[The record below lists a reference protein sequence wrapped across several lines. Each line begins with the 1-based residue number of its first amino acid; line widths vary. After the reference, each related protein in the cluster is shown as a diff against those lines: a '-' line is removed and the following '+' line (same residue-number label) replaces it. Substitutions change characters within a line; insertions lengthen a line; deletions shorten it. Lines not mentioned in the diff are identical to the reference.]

1 MSDREHDRS
10 GLMLAVLAYLM
21 WGFLPLY
28 FRALHTVPP
37 LELVGWRVVFTL
49 PLCLVVVR
57 WRGQMGEL
65 RAAFANRR
73 VLAQLCASALLIG
86 ANWLIYVIA
95 INQGHVLA
103 ASLGYYINPLLNVVL
118 GTVLLGERLS
128 RTQWAAVAIAA
139 AGIALLLAGAMDML
153 GVAMALAVTFAGYG
167 LVRKLTPVG
176 AVPGLTVET
185 ALLLLPAM
193 AAVTWFAQSPQ
204 GTTLG
209 KEATTTVLLVTA
221 GAATAVPLLLFAVA
235 ARKLD
240 LSVLGFVQFLS
251 PTIAFVLGLT
261 VFGEPLDM
269 TRLGCFVLI
278 WLAIGLYS
286 WDMFT
291 RRAKYSRT

>member
-1 MSDREHDRS
+1 MNDRPNDRS
-10 GLMLAVLAYLM
+10 GLWLAVLAYVL

-49 PLCLVVVR
+49 PLCLLIIR
-57 WRGQMGEL
+57 WRGQVGEV

-73 VLAQLCASALLIG
+73 TLMQLCGSALLIG
-86 ANWLIYVIA
+86 SNWLIYVLA
-95 INQGHVLA
+95 IQHGHVLA
-103 ASLGYYINPLLNVVL
+103 ASLGYYINPLINVVL
-118 GTVLLGERLS
+118 GTALLGERLS
-128 RTQWAAVAIAA
+128 RTQWVAVAIAA
-139 AGIALLLAGAMDML
+139 SGTALLVAGALDML

-185 ALLLLPAM
+185 TLLLLPGI
-193 AAVTWFAQSPQ
+193 AAVTWFAQSPE
-204 GTTLG
+204 GSSLG
-209 KEATTTVLLVTA
+209 KDATTTTLLVLA
-221 GAATAVPLLLFAVA
+221 GGATAVPLLLFAVA

-240 LSVLGFVQFLS
+240 LSVLGFVQFVS

-261 VFGEPLDM
+261 VFGEPLDT
-269 TRLGCFVLI
+269 TRLACFMLI
-278 WLAIGLYS
+278 WLAIGIYS
-286 WDMFT
+286 WDMFR